1 MTPARQSNAGSAG
14 YPGVPGSPGAG
25 AGSVTGSAS
34 THPSATPSTGAA
46 PTTATSPVALIE
58 SCQGMVRT
66 LAWSVHQRL
75 PGQVELD
82 DLIAYGQI
90 GLAQAARDFSPSH
103 GSLFST
109 YAWYR
114 VRGAIIDGLAKMSWF
129 SRHHYHARKYERMAN
144 DLLELEAIDS
154 QKSTGFS
161 DDASWTGSVSAS
173 LSVVYFASL
182 DGGARSA
189 ELLAIQDTASGSP
202 EDDAIGRETRQLVHE
217 MIQALPAE
225 AGELVR
231 AVYFEGKTLQE
242 AATRLGVSKSWA
254 SRLHAKALQRLAIA
268 MRERGQDGPEM
279 IED

>member
-1 MTPARQSNAGSAG
+1 MSPA
-14 YPGVPGSPGAG
+14 
-25 AGSVTGSAS
+25 
-34 THPSATPSTGAA
+34 
-46 PTTATSPVALIE
+46 ALIE

-66 LAWSVHQRL
+66 LAWTVHQRL

-90 GLAQAARDFSPSH
+90 GLAQAARDFNPSA

-129 SRHHYHARKYERMAN
+129 SRHHYHARKYERMAQ
-144 DLLELEAIDS
+144 DLLELEAQDS
-154 QKSTGFS
+154 QKVTGTS
-161 DDASWTGSVSAS
+161 GDASWTGNVSVS

-182 DGGARSA
+182 EGGAGSS
-189 ELLAIQDTASGSP
+189 ELLSIPDNASGSP

-225 AGELVR
+225 AGQLVR

-242 AATRLGVSKSWA
+242 AADRLGVSKSWA
-254 SRLHAKALQRLAIA
+254 SRLHAKALQRLAVA
-268 MRERGQDGPEM
+268 MRDRGHDGPEM
-279 IED
+279 LED